1 MHRFLLAALVV
12 APLALTA
19 CDSGS
24 DSDRDVTG
32 VRITGGSL
40 IDLPLTRPDGS
51 DWDGITAGDP
61 DVYFR
66 FFINEVEIEN
76 TENQPING
84 IGEPSDLPQNFDF
97 SDPIQLN
104 NLTQSFSVE
113 VWDDDGD
120 TDERMAFL
128 PETSIQSLATR
139 EQATLNLVDI
149 EGTTLLRL
157 NLTYVR

>member
-1 MHRFLLAALVV
+1 MLRLFAFAALV
-12 APLALTA
+12 ALPLTLTA
-19 CDSGS
+19 CDSSNSGNNAI
-24 DSDRDVTG
+24 TG

-40 IDLPLTRPDGS
+40 IDLALTRPDGS
-51 DWDGITAGDP
+51 SWENLGQGNP

-66 FFINEVEIEN
+66 FFINDVEIRN
-76 TENQPING
+76 TESNPING
-84 IGEPSDLPQNFDF
+84 ISSASNLPQPVTF

-120 TDERMAFL
+120 TDERMAVL
-128 PETSIQSLATR
+128 PATAVQMLADSR
-139 EQATLNLVDI
+139 QETLNLTD
-149 EGTTLLRL
+149 GRTLLRL